1 MELTS
6 LSATMIARAIRTK
19 LFSSVDVVDAHLSRL
34 EAVNPQLNAVVQRT
48 AADAAR
54 KQAREADQAVSRVEA
69 VGPLHGVPVTIKD
82 SLDTAGM
89 ISTWGTQGR
98 SGFVP
103 QQDATVVARL
113 RAAGAIILGKTNTP
127 EFTLAGITDNA
138 VYGQTNNPYDVAR
151 SPAGSSGGAG
161 AIIAAGGSALDLGT
175 DTGGSIR
182 MPSHYCGIAG
192 IKPTSGRV
200 PRTGHAI
207 SYDVGALDAFTQI
220 GPMARHVEDLILT
233 LPIIA
238 GPDGH
243 DPAIVPAPLG
253 DPQEVSVRGLRVAF
267 YTDNGIKS
275 PSPDTAET
283 VRTAAGVLSDHG
295 SSVTEDRPNSVSE
308 AERLWRRLFLADGGA
323 GVRRLMNAAGT
334 ETLSPALQWTQKAE
348 TLSITEFTEEL
359 TKWNLYRSDMLAFM
373 ERYDAVLCPVSATP
387 ALRHD
392 DPDGPDFTYTLAYNL
407 TGWPGAVV
415 RCGTSSEGLPIG
427 VQIVAHPWRE
437 DVALAVA
444 HYLETNHGGWQR
456 PPL

>member
-19 LFSSVDVVDAHLSRL
+19 LFSAVDVVDAHLSRL
-34 EAVNPQLNAVVQRT
+34 EEVNPQLNAVVQLT
-48 AADAAR
+48 ADTAR
-54 KQAREADQAVSRVEA
+54 KQAREADQAVTRGDVL
-69 VGPLHGVPVTIKD
+69 GPLHGVPVTLKD

-89 ISTWGTQGR
+89 VSTWGTQGR
-98 SGFVP
+98 ATFVP
-103 QQDATVVARL
+103 QQDATAVARL
-113 RAAGAIILGKTNTP
+113 RAAGAILLGKTNTP
-127 EFTLAGITDNA
+127 EFTLAGITDNT
-138 VYGQTNNPYDVAR
+138 VYGQTSNPYDVAR

-161 AIIAAGGSALDLGT
+161 AIIAAGGSALDLGS

-207 SYDVGALDAFTQI
+207 SFDIGALDALTQI

-243 DPAIVPAPLG
+243 DPAVVPAPLG
-253 DPQEVSVRGLRVAF
+253 DPQKVNVRGLRVAF

-275 PSPDTAET
+275 PSPETVET
-283 VRTAAGVLSDHG
+283 VRTAASVLSSHG
-295 SSVTEDRPNSVSE
+295 VSVTEDRPKSVSE
-308 AERLWRRLFLADGGA
+308 AEWLFRRLFLADGGA
-323 GVRRLMNAAGT
+323 GVRRLCHAAGT
-334 ETLSPALQWTQKAE
+334 QTLSPALEWTQTDE

-359 TKWNLYRSDMLAFM
+359 AKWNIYRSAMLAFIQQ
-373 ERYDAVLCPVSATP
+373 YDAVLCPVSATP
-387 ALRHD
+387 ATRHD

-415 RCGTSSEGLPIG
+415 RCGTSPEGLPIG

-444 HYLETNHGGWQR
+444 QYLETNLGGWQP